1 MSGIQIHASNDLE
14 RLATQLAGLLQS
26 HRSVDPFE
34 PQMVVVPS
42 LGMRHWLTRWLAETE
57 GICANIELIFPA
69 DFIEQ
74 CVANGK
80 KVAGYESEALAW
92 RILGLLDGTT
102 LEEPARF
109 LKDDPRQ
116 LKAFG
121 LARRVAGLFDQYLLY
136 RPDMLN
142 QWPDSEAAK
151 WQAALWQDICRDVGT
166 DHPAALRSNFL
177 TKPTAIGTGSV
188 FLFGMG
194 MLPPEHLNVI
204 RALATQQAVHLL
216 VIQPTADIWF
226 DLLSVRDHWRQV
238 EEVGNEAPASPDG
251 HPMLIS
257 MGRVGRE
264 FHSMLLGETGEG
276 EWDEALFKEPQR
288 GSLLGELQADIYTVD
303 LPPRAGRKAPV
314 DDSLQ
319 VHSCHGA
326 LREVEV
332 LHDQLLHLFQTL
344 DDLAPHEVVVMTPD
358 IESYAPLIRAVFD
371 NQENQSQH
379 IPFTI
384 ADRHPRAAS
393 AIVDAFLSLLEM
405 EDTALPVNEVLTRLE
420 TAAVSR
426 RFGIGAEE
434 LQSLYPRCR
443 DAHINWGYDATHRDT
458 SIGIKSETPEAQ
470 NTWRFGLDRML
481 LGYAM
486 QADGEQLC
494 NGRLPLPGVE
504 GDLAEAVG
512 GLSDFVDALHA
523 TAMDFQTPR
532 PVAQWACDFRAVL
545 MRFFDARGDEKDE
558 LGQLQKAID
567 RLGKLAGDAGYTGEV
582 DIAVVRAQLLA
593 TLEEPKT
600 RDGYLRGVVTCCAL
614 KPLRSVPFRV
624 ICLLGMN
631 DGVFPRPDRAEAFD
645 LMAAR
650 RKPGDRSVRDDDR
663 YLFLETVLAAREVLY
678 FSYLGQSQADE
689 HSYPPSVAIGELLDA
704 LDRSFEFEESA
715 RAALVRRHRLQAFSK
730 AYFDPDKPQLLSYSG
745 TQAAAAEKLRETLGR
760 DEQAVEAAAKSQWF
774 IKQPLDPPEAERK
787 AVTLDELLHF
797 YRKPV
802 EHFVRNR
809 MEMYLRSRDDLL
821 ADEEPFVLNTL
832 DKYKINDDLLKLA
845 LNADVNLEEATAAL
859 RARFQAEGKLPHGEF
874 GRATFEDLRKRMMQF
889 TQGLRAE
896 ASGSLVPQSGLR
908 EAVDLQIGEFHLTG
922 ELDSFADPRTQV
934 GLRCASVNARELLAG
949 WIRHVVWRA
958 LSPATLSP
966 TLTLVVGQKKG
977 AQDLKCL
984 KPIEKAEDAH
994 KWLAELL
1001 QIYWQGQQEPLL
1013 FFPNTSLAFM
1023 KASTKDADDPEAIQ
1037 AKRIEAA
1044 RKKWEPDEFG
1054 QSFPESAD
1062 AAHQLCFQNVDPL
1075 IDPRFAELAQVVFE
1089 PLVKHNKG
1097 NRKDITSLR
1106 DAT

>member
-1 MSGIQIHASNDLE
+1 MAGIQIHASNDLE
-14 RLATQLAGLLQS
+14 RLATHLAGLL
-26 HRSVDPFE
+26 RNYRPTDPFE

-57 GICANIELIFPA
+57 GICANIELIFPT
-69 DFIEQ
+69 DFIER

-80 KVAGYESEALAW
+80 DVSGYGSEALTW
-92 RILGLLDGTT
+92 RILGLLNGTT

-136 RPDMLN
+136 RPEMLG
-142 QWPDSEAAK
+142 QWPSGEAAR
-151 WQAALWQDICRDVGT
+151 WQAALWQGVYRGVGT
-166 DHPAALRSNFL
+166 DHPAALREIFL
-177 TKPTAIGTGSV
+177 TKPTAAGTGPV
-188 FLFGMG
+188 FLFGLG
-194 MLPPEHLNVI
+194 MLPPEHWKVI

-216 VIQPTADIWF
+216 VTQPTAEIWD

-238 EEVGNEAPASPDG
+238 EVAGSEVPASPDG
-251 HPMLIS
+251 HPLLVS
-257 MGRVGRE
+257 MGRVGQE
-264 FHSMLLGETGEG
+264 FHSMLLGGNEG
-276 EWDEALFKEPQR
+276 WDEALFGKPKR
-288 GSLLGELQADIYTVD
+288 GTLLRELQADIGAVD
-303 LPPRAGRKAPV
+303 LPARDGRKAPM

-332 LHDQLLHLFQTL
+332 LHDQLLHLFQTH

-371 NQENQSQH
+371 NPEDPASC

-405 EDTALPVNEVLTRLE
+405 DDTVLPINEVLTRLE

-434 LQSLYPRCR
+434 LQLLYPRCR

-458 SIGIKSETPEAQ
+458 SIGIKSETPEEQ
-470 NTWRFGLDRML
+470 NTWRFGLDRMV

-494 NGRLPLPGVE
+494 EGRLPLPGVE

-523 TAMDFQTPR
+523 TAEDFQTLR
-532 PVAQWACDFRAVL
+532 PVAQWTRDLRAL
-545 MRFFDARGDEKDE
+545 LKRFFDARGDEKDE

-567 RLGKLAGDAGYTGEV
+567 RLEKLAGDADYTAEV

-593 TLEEPKT
+593 TLEETKT
-600 RDGYLRGVVTCCAL
+600 RDGYLRGMVTCCAL

-631 DGVFPRPDRAEAFD
+631 DGVFPRADRAEAFD
-645 LMAAR
+645 LMAVR

-704 LDRSFEFEESA
+704 LDRSFEFEKSA
-715 RAALVRRHRLQAFSK
+715 RDTLVHEHRLQAFSA
-730 AYFDPDKPQLLSYSG
+730 AYFDADNPKLISYSA

-760 DEQAVEAAAKSQWF
+760 DEEAVETAAESQWF

-787 AVTLDELLHF
+787 AVTLDELLQF

-821 ADEEPFVLNTL
+821 ADEEPFVLNRL
-832 DKYKINDDLLKLA
+832 DEYKINDDLLKLA
-845 LNADVNLEEATAAL
+845 LDADVNLEDATAAL
-859 RARFQAEGKLPHGEF
+859 RARFQAEGRLPHGEF
-874 GRATFEDLRKRMMQF
+874 GRATFENLRKRMAQF
-889 TQGLRAE
+889 TQSLRAE
-896 ASGSLVPQSGLR
+896 PSGSLVPQADLR
-908 EAVDLQIGEFHLTG
+908 ETVDLKIRGFHLTG

-934 GLRCASVNARELLAG
+934 SLRCANVNGREFLAG
-949 WIRHVVWRA
+949 WIRHVVWHA

-966 TLTLVVGQKKG
+966 TLTLVVGQKEG
-977 AQDLKCL
+977 VQELKWL
-984 KPIEKAEDAH
+984 KPIEKIEDAH
-994 KWLAELL
+994 QWLAELL

-1013 FFPNTSLAFM
+1013 FFPKTSFAFM
-1023 KASTKDADDPEAIQ
+1023 KASTKGADDPEAIQ
-1037 AKRIEAA
+1037 AKRIEEA

-1054 QSFPESAD
+1054 KGFPESED

-1075 IDPRFAELAQVVFE
+1075 IDPRFAELAQAIFE
-1089 PLVKHNKG
+1089 PLVKHNPTRRSKALT
-1097 NRKDITSLR
+1097 DLR
-1106 DAT
+1106 DPNE

>member
-1 MSGIQIHASNDLE
+1 MAGIQIHASNDLE
-14 RLATQLAGLLQS
+14 VLADSLAGLLRD
-26 HRSVDPFE
+26 HRSANPFE
-34 PQMVVVPS
+34 PQTVVVPS

-69 DFIEQ
+69 DFIER
-74 CVANGK
+74 CVARGDR
-80 KVAGYESEALAW
+80 VAGYESETLAW
-92 RILGLLDGTT
+92 RILGLLDGTS
-102 LEEPARF
+102 LEEPARY
-109 LKDDPRQ
+109 LKEDPRQ

-136 RPDMLN
+136 RPEMLS
-142 QWPDSEAAK
+142 QWPNSAGAD
-151 WQAALWQDICRDVGT
+151 WQEALWQDVCRGVGA
-166 DHPAALRSNFL
+166 DHPAALRARFL
-177 TKPTAIGTGSV
+177 TKPTAIGTGPV
-188 FLFGMG
+188 FLFGIG
-194 MLPPEHLNVI
+194 MLPPEHWNVI

-216 VIQPTADIWF
+216 VTQPTAEIWD

-238 EEVGNEAPASPDG
+238 ELAGSEVPASPDG
-251 HPMLIS
+251 HPLLIS
-257 MGRVGRE
+257 MGRVGQE
-264 FHSMLLGETGEG
+264 FHSLVLGENG
-276 EWDEALFKEPQR
+276 EWDEALFEEPKR
-288 GSLLGELQADIYTVD
+288 GSLLRELQADIYAVD

-314 DDSLQ
+314 DCSLQ
-319 VHSCHGA
+319 IHSCHGA

-371 NQENQSQH
+371 NPEDPTSR

-393 AIVDAFLSLLEM
+393 AVVDAFLSLLEM
-405 EDTALPVNEVLTRLE
+405 EATALPINEVLTRLE
-420 TAAVSR
+420 TTAVSR
-426 RFGIGAEE
+426 RFGIGADE
-434 LQSLYPRCR
+434 LQLLYPRCR
-443 DAHINWGYDATHRDT
+443 DAHINWGYDAAHRDT
-458 SIGIKSETPEAQ
+458 SIGIESESPEEQ

-486 QADGEQLC
+486 QADGKQLC
-494 NGRLPLPGVE
+494 KGRLPLPGVE
-504 GDLAEAVG
+504 GDLAVAVG
-512 GLSDFVDALHA
+512 GLSDFVDALHT
-523 TAMDFQTPR
+523 TAEDFQTPR
-532 PVAQWACDFRAVL
+532 PVAQWARDLRAL
-545 MRFFDARGDEKDE
+545 LKRFFDARSDEKDE
-558 LGQLQKAID
+558 LGQLHTAID
-567 RLGKLAGDAGYTGEV
+567 RLEKLAGDASYTGEA
-582 DIAVVRAQLLA
+582 DIAVIRAQLLA

-631 DGVFPRPDRAEAFD
+631 GGVFPRPDRAEAFD

-650 RKPGDRSVRDDDR
+650 RKPSDRSVRDDDR
-663 YLFLETVLAAREVLY
+663 YLFLETVVAAREVLY

-715 RAALVRRHRLQAFSK
+715 RAALVRRHRLQAFSA
-730 AYFDPDKPQLLSYSG
+730 AYFNPDNPQLLSYSA

-760 DEQAVEAAAKSQWF
+760 DEEAVEAEAESQWF
-774 IKQPLDPPEAERK
+774 IKQPLNPPEAERK

-859 RARFQAEGKLPHGEF
+859 RARFQAEGRLPHGEF
-874 GRATFEDLRKRMMQF
+874 GRATFEDLRKRMTQF
-889 TQGLRAE
+889 TQSLRAE
-896 ASGSLVPQSGLR
+896 ASGSLVPQSDLR

-922 ELDSFADPRTQV
+922 ELDSFADRRTQV
-934 GLRCASVNARELLAG
+934 NLRCASVNGRELLAG
-949 WIRHVVWRA
+949 WIRHVVWHA

-966 TLTLVVGQKKG
+966 TLTLVVGQKDG
-977 AQDLKCL
+977 AQVLKWL

-1037 AKRIEAA
+1037 AKRIEKA
-1044 RKKWEPDEFG
+1044 RGKWEPDEFG
-1054 QSFPESAD
+1054 QGFPESAD

-1075 IDPRFAELAQVVFE
+1075 IDPRFAELAHAIFGPV
-1089 PLVKHNKG
+1089 VKHDKL
-1097 NRKDITSLR
+1097 KSKAITSLR
-1106 DAT
+1106 DAK

>member
-14 RLATQLAGLLQS
+14 RLATHLVELLRGQQAA
-26 HRSVDPFE
+26 DPFE
-34 PQMVVVPS
+34 PQTVVVPS
-42 LGMRHWLTRWLAETE
+42 LGMRHWLTRWLANAE
-57 GICANIELIFPA
+57 GICANIDFIFPA

-74 CVANGK
+74 CVARGGK
-80 KVAGYESEALAW
+80 VSSFESEALTW
-92 RILGLLDGTT
+92 RILDLLDGTSLEDPARY
-102 LEEPARF
+102 LEE
-109 LKDDPRQ
+109 DPRQ

-136 RPDMLN
+136 RPEMLS
-142 QWPDSEAAK
+142 QWPNNTAAD
-151 WQAALWQDICRDVGT
+151 WQAELWRDIYRNVNG
-166 DHPAALRSNFL
+166 DHPADLRANFL
-177 TKPTAIGTGSV
+177 AKPTAIGSYPI

-194 MLPPEHLNVI
+194 MLPPEHLKII

-216 VIQPTADIWF
+216 VTQPTAGIWD

-238 EEVGNEAPASPDG
+238 EVAGSEVPASPNG
-251 HPMLIS
+251 HPLLIS
-257 MGRVGRE
+257 MGRVGQE
-264 FHSMLLGETGEG
+264 FHSLLLGETSEG
-276 EWDEALFKEPQR
+276 EWDEALFEEPQR
-288 GSLLGELQADIYTVD
+288 GTLLQELQADIYTVD
-303 LPPRAGRKAPV
+303 LPTRTGRKAPV
-314 DDSLQ
+314 DASLQ

-358 IESYAPLIRAVFD
+358 IESYAPLIRSVF
-371 NQENQSQH
+371 ENPEDKSHH

-405 EDTALPVNEVLTRLE
+405 DDTALPVNEVLTQLE

-434 LQSLYPRCR
+434 LQLLYPRCR
-443 DAHINWGYDATHRDT
+443 DAHINWGYDAAHRDT
-458 SIGIKSETPEAQ
+458 SIGIKSESPEEQ

-486 QADGEQLC
+486 QADGKQLC
-494 NGRLPLPGVE
+494 EGRLPLPGVE
-504 GDLAEAVG
+504 GDLAVAVG
-512 GLSDFVDALHA
+512 GLSDFVDALHT
-523 TAMDFQTPR
+523 TAEDFQAPR
-532 PVAQWACDFRAVL
+532 PVAQWARDLRAL
-545 MRFFDARGDEKDE
+545 LKRFFDARGDEKDE
-558 LGQLQKAID
+558 LGQLHSAID
-567 RLGKLAGDAGYTGEV
+567 RLEQLAADASHTGEAN
-582 DIAVVRAQLLA
+582 IAVVRAQLLA

-600 RDGYLRGVVTCCAL
+600 RDGYLRGMITCCAL

-631 DGVFPRPDRAEAFD
+631 DGVFPRADRAEAFD

-663 YLFLETVLAAREVLY
+663 YLFLETVLAAREILY
-678 FSYLGQSQADE
+678 LSYLGQSQADE

-704 LDRSFEFEESA
+704 LDRSFEFEKNA
-715 RAALVRRHRLQAFSK
+715 RTALVRKHRLQAFSA
-730 AYFDPDKPQLLSYSG
+730 AYFNPDNPQLLSYSA

-760 DEQAVEAAAKSQWF
+760 DEQAAKAMAESQWF
-774 IKQPLDPPEAERK
+774 IKRPLDPPAAERK

-797 YRKPV
+797 FRKPV

-832 DKYKINDDLLKLA
+832 DEYKINDDLLKFTLDEQ
-845 LNADVNLEEATAAL
+845 ADPEEATAAL
-859 RARFQAEGKLPHGEF
+859 RARFQAEGRLPHGEF
-874 GRATFEDLRKRMMQF
+874 GRATFENLRKRMANF
-889 TQGLRAE
+889 TQSLRAE
-896 ASGSLVPQSGLR
+896 ASGSLVPQADLR

-922 ELDSFADPRTQV
+922 ELDSFADSHTQV
-934 GLRCASVNARELLAG
+934 SLHCASVNGRELLAG

-977 AQDLKCL
+977 AQVLKWL

-1001 QIYWQGQQEPLL
+1001 QAYWCGQQEPLL
-1013 FFPNTSLAFM
+1013 FFPNTSLAYA
-1023 KASTKDADDPEAIQ
+1023 KASGKSGGDPETIQ
-1037 AKRIEAA
+1037 AKRLAEA

-1054 QSFPESAD
+1054 QGFPESED

-1075 IDPRFAELAQVVFE
+1075 VEPRFQKLAQAIFE
-1089 PLVKHNKG
+1089 PLLEHDI
-1097 NRKDITSLR
+1097 RKSKAITSLR
-1106 DAT
+1106 DTK